1 MSLFIPAL
9 QRGVFLSLLLA
20 AVAGSTQAAE
30 ITLSGGDQ
38 AVTLDPQTLSIRWGD
53 VQVNQAA
60 LRIDGKPQSVT
71 ALHQNATHQAS
82 WTLMPAKIRVSASL
96 DQALSLTFTIDDT
109 VTIARNHPVT
119 LAWFDLPH
127 QATRTLYLPFSEGMR
142 VPTDH
147 PVWAK
152 YLQQHHSGAN
162 TTQDLKMP
170 FWTAEQADT
179 FVSYH
184 LVTAT
189 SNLLTFTEAAGA
201 LPGLNASA
209 GVGAK
214 ASAQDGKPQL
224 DMQANHQFTALNR
237 DQAFVVRISLGKD
250 PLSGAR
256 QYRQWRAEHHQAQ
269 PLAAKLQRNPALK
282 KLIGASQVYLFGK
295 DVLAEQDVKDWWGL
309 KNWLTTH
316 PELPLSK
323 AARQELGSLK
333 QGQDWLNRYH
343 KQLLVDSLNA
353 ALNQLFPAEPVQ
365 LDNNTIESQFNA
377 AQLRKLW
384 LSNQAGQFLT
394 PPDRWGQGLA
404 SSMITNLQAAGLSKL
419 WLGLDNWMPAF
430 YQPQVVEQA
439 KSAGYLVGTYD
450 SYNTAIPAG
459 LNDGW
464 LTAQLPDEMR
474 IGCAIEQADGTTKKG
489 FRGHGFY
496 LNPNC
501 RRGYVEQRIRDIA
514 HYGRFDSLFLD
525 VDATAMARED
535 YRDGTSEQQMLQAFN
550 DRMQWI
556 ADSTSMILGSEDG
569 NSLTTRGI
577 AFAHGLETVGFGWSD
592 PDMKNNRRSPYFLGR
607 WYPEHRPEFF
617 FQPAKVK
624 APYQTLLFAPQ
635 FRVPLYQAVFHDEVI
650 NSHHWH
656 SDSLKFSNVRSERD
670 LIGMLYNTPA
680 MVHLSREDAS
690 SPHSP
695 RIKALKHYQDG
706 YLPLHRALWDQPLVD
721 FRWLDNEGWLQQTTF
736 GDGSRV
742 IANFSGQVR
751 HDQQLA
757 LPPQSIIALLSD
769 GTVFRWQ
776 SQPAS

>member
-1 MSLFIPAL
+1 MPLLIPVPRRCAL
-9 QRGVFLSLLLA
+9 LSLLLA
-20 AVAGSTQAAE
+20 TIAGSAQTAE
-30 ITLSGGDQ
+30 IALSDGEQ
-38 AVTLDPQTLSIRWGD
+38 AVTIDPQTLSIDWGD
-53 VQVNQAA
+53 VQINQAA
-60 LRIDGKPQSVT
+60 LRIDSSPQSVT
-71 ALHQNATHQAS
+71 ELRQSAAHQAS
-82 WTLMPAKIRVSASL
+82 WTLMPGKIRVSASL
-96 DQALSLTFTIDDT
+96 DQALSLTFAIDDT
-109 VTIARNHPVT
+109 VTIARNQPVT

-142 VPTDH
+142 VPTEH
-147 PVWAK
+147 PVWAQ

-170 FWTAEQADT
+170 FWTTKQGDT

-189 SNLLTFTEAAGA
+189 NNQLTFTE
-201 LPGLNASA
+201 SA
-209 GVGAK
+209 EAHTGVQAQNHTQNH
-214 ASAQDGKPQL
+214 AQDGKPQL
-224 DMQANHQFTALNR
+224 DMQASHQFTPLNR
-237 DQAFVVRISLGKD
+237 DHAFVVRISLGKD
-250 PLSGAR
+250 PLSGAK
-256 QYRQWRAEHHQAQ
+256 QYRQWRAEHHRAQ

-295 DVLAEQDVKDWWGL
+295 DVLAVQDVKDWWGL

-316 PELPLSK
+316 PELTLSK
-323 AARQELGSLK
+323 EAAQEFGNLK
-333 QGQDWLNRYH
+333 QGRDWLSRYH

-353 ALNQLFPAEPVQ
+353 ALNQLFPAEQVQ
-365 LDNNTIESQFNA
+365 LNNNTIESQFNA

-384 LSNQAGQFLT
+384 LSTQAGQFLT

-430 YQPQVVEQA
+430 YQPQVVKQA
-439 KSAGYLVGTYD
+439 KSAGYLVATYD
-450 SYNTAIPAG
+450 SYNTAIPTG
-459 LNDGW
+459 LNNGW
-464 LTAQLPDEMR
+464 LTAQLPSEIR
-474 IGCAIEQADGTTKKG
+474 TGCAIEQADGTTKKG

-535 YRDGTSEQQMLQAFN
+535 YRDGTSEQQMIQAFN

-592 PDMKNNRRSPYFLGR
+592 PDMKNNRQSPYYLGR
-607 WYPEHRPEFF
+607 WYPDHRPEFF

-635 FRVPLYQAVFHDEVI
+635 FRIPLYQAVFHDEVI

-656 SDSLKFSNVRSERD
+656 SDSLKFSNVRTERD

-680 MVHLSREDAS
+680 MVHLSREDAA
-690 SPHSP
+690 SPGSP

-721 FRWLDNEGWLQQTTF
+721 FRWLDDEGWLQQTTF

-742 IANFSGQVR
+742 IANFSRQAR
-751 HDQQLA
+751 RYQQQTV
-757 LPPQSIIALLSD
+757 PPQSIIATLSD
-769 GTVFRWQ
+769 GTMIRWQ
-776 SQPAS
+776 SQPNP